1 MCIIQ
6 AFHFTKAP
14 KTQNNNAFF
23 NASFQVTK
31 LEIRTRDNILVI
43 KVQ

>member
-14 KTQNNNAFF
+14 KTQNNAFF